1 VVMLQYTNMKLD
13 TNYKQIREGLS
24 TEKEKIESE
33 LKDIA
38 SYSTETRSWEAMPT
52 SQDDGPESD
61 SVDLAD
67 RLEEYETR
75 SEMVR
80 TLEKRLNSINSAIEK
95 IDAGKGF
102 GICEVCNKQIEGDR
116 LLANPSAKTCKE
128 HMNNR

>member
-1 VVMLQYTNMKLD
+1 MKID
-13 TNYKQIREGLS
+13 TTHKQIYENL
-24 TEKEKIESE
+24 TLEKTKIESE

-38 SYSTETRSWEAMPT
+38 IYSVETRSWEAMPT

-61 SVDLAD
+61 AVDLAD

-80 TLEKRLNSINSAIEK
+80 TLEKRLNAVNSAIEK
-95 IDAGKGF
+95 IESGTGF

-128 HMNNR
+128 HMNNK